1 MTDNADEITGENKNP
16 SEKTRQQITEGVEF
30 VYDWLSERYEA
41 GKLSNVE
48 YKQSVEKL
56 RNMKVFTTSNYSDRL
71 ISALESGEV
80 HINKDLIEA
89 GYTVDKVKDILLESP
104 KKDTS
109 MGFSVRFLE
118 EPAAFINIDKINER
132 ADVGKIP
139 GVSSIVAHEVTHVL
153 DLEVSEYVID
163 EALCEK
169 YGKPNQF
176 PKRSP
181 EKAVIKPQVIGDN
194 DITYEHGNLKATSKV
209 LPGVVLNE
217 GVVYNSYAD
226 SGKEVYARIMQMR
239 YDMKLD
245 PKKTYT
251 PEDVEQLR
259 KQVMEKR
266 LQEHKAGEEYGKDYH
281 IFNRYSNEQISHFLN
296 DTAQVEQAKNTE
308 DNYLTDIKQSMSQDG
323 KRAVTIIYSL
333 NNQQNEVALN
343 QQKTVG
349 KKQTNNNYDA
359 FIWSNT
365 QNTYG

>member
-16 SEKTRQQITEGVEF
+16 SEKTKQQITEGVEF

-41 GKLSNVE
+41 GKLSNIE

-104 KKDTS
+104 KNDRS

-118 EPAAFINIDKINER
+118 EPAAFIDIDKINKY
-132 ADVGKIP
+132 ADAGEIP

-153 DLEVSEYVID
+153 NLEVSEDVVNK
-163 EALCEK
+163 ALCEK
-169 YGKPNQF
+169 YSREYQF

-194 DITYEHGNLKATSKV
+194 DKTYEHGNTKATPKL

-217 GVVYNSYAD
+217 GVVYNSYRD
-226 SGKEVYARIMQMR
+226 NGKEVYARIMQMR

-266 LQEHKAGEEYGKDYH
+266 LQEHKTGDEYGRDYH

-296 DTAQVEQAKNTE
+296 DTAQIEQAKNSE
-308 DNYLTDIKQSMSQDG
+308 NNYLADIKQSMSQDG
-323 KRAVTIIYSL
+323 KRAGAVMDSL

-349 KKQTNNNYDA
+349 KMQTNNNYDA
-359 FIWSNT
+359 LIWSNT